1 MSEPKYV
8 VYAARAEAPPLEFDE
23 TAVEVDRVESIA
35 ATLDQLDNADC
46 VVSGARLAD
55 GTVQALCDAVRS
67 KRPDVPLVVYTD
79 DGSERLAGDVI
90 AAGADGY
97 VPAPA
102 GIETLAA
109 RIDDLVSTPSDAG
122 DAGTDDRLE
131 LLIDQSPLAII
142 EWNLDFEAV
151 SWNPAA
157 TELFGYSKSEAIGE
171 LGPDELVPPEDRDS
185 VLDGWNELLE
195 TVEYAQ
201 GINRNVTKDERLIS
215 CEWFN
220 TPLVDDQ
227 GDVLSVL
234 SFARDVTEE
243 LTRADAL
250 ETLQET
256 THRLMRA
263 SSTDEIAEILVDAT
277 EDVIK
282 RPRAAVRL
290 FDDETGRLELA
301 DATEQLS
308 AHADIAPIGP
318 GDGPIWTGF
327 DRGDTTIVDDASAN
341 FVPYDVALDR
351 GNAIV
356 QPIGDRGVLT
366 VASKPERPL
375 GETDF
380 HLVDVLAATAD
391 VALERAE
398 HDHELDRAKT
408 IIETVGDGI
417 YALDTDGQ
425 FTTVNDTFSAMVGYS
440 QDDLVG
446 THAST
451 VLGDESGARVTE
463 NSSELLTAGDDA
475 ISTMEIDLVH
485 RSGERLPCEVTTTV
499 LRDGDEI
506 EGTVGIV
513 RDVSDRK
520 AMERELLDRQRKI
533 ATLHDVVS
541 QLEECETEQEIYE
554 LAVDAAEG
562 VLNFDVCVVSVA
574 DGEYLEVA
582 AVSSHVSADRFQ
594 HRRHVDV
601 GLSGKTYR
609 ERRSFRIDDVSESSD
624 ANPQDVSFESALS
637 VPMGEYG
644 VFQAISTEPAAFDA
658 KDEELAELLISHVT
672 DALDQRSYEAQLVAE
687 RDRFA
692 VLFENV
698 PDAVVSG
705 PHVDDDLIVEN
716 VNSAF
721 ERVFGYEET
730 ELVGKPLDDLIV
742 PAGRTEEAK
751 RINERSEAG
760 QVIETEVRRRTA
772 DGLRDFMLRVV
783 PFEVE
788 GRGDHAFGVYTDIT
802 DQKQR
807 QKRVEVLNRVLRH
820 DLRNGMNIIQGS
832 AEMLA
837 ASADGEEADRFAAAI
852 TERTRELIG
861 LAEKTRAVE
870 RTLDRGDAATGPVD
884 VVAGVHA
891 AVDRIEEEYPEAIVD
906 CRMPD
911 RALVRA
917 DDLLQE
923 AIFHVV
929 ENGVEHAD
937 RPQPTIEIS
946 LTDSTRE
953 PETLVL
959 SVADDGPGIPD
970 EEREL
975 LEEDREITQLRHAS
989 GLGLWLVDWVVTQS
1003 GGELVFGANEPRG
1016 TVVELHLP
1024 AASDAPTD
1032 VLGDGATVGD

>member
-1 MSEPKYV
+1 MSESIFV
-8 VYAARAEAPPLEFDE
+8 VHAARAEAPPLEFDE
-23 TAVEVDRVESIA
+23 STVEVDRVGSIA
-35 ATLDQLDNADC
+35 AALERLGEADC
-46 VVSGARLAD
+46 VVTDAVLTD
-55 GTVQALCDAVRS
+55 GTAQVLCEAVRS
-67 KRPDVPLVVYTD
+67 RRPDVPLVVYT
-79 DGSERLAGDVI
+79 GEGNERLAGEVI

-97 VPAPA
+97 VPVSA
-102 GIETLAA
+102 GLETVAA
-109 RIDDLVSTPSDAG
+109 RIDELVSTPSGAG
-122 DAGTDDRLE
+122 IAETDDRFE

-142 EWNLDFEAV
+142 EWDLDFEAI

-157 TELFGYSKSEAIGE
+157 TELFGYTESEAIGR
-171 LGPDELVPPEDRDS
+171 LGPDELVPPEDRDL
-185 VLDGWNELLE
+185 VVDGWNQLLE
-195 TVEYAQ
+195 TVEHAQ
-201 GINRNVTKDERLIS
+201 GTNRNLTKDGRLIS

-220 TPLVDDQ
+220 TPLIDEQ
-227 GDVLSVL
+227 GDVVSVL

-263 SSTDEIAEILVDAT
+263 SSRDEITEILVDAT

-290 FDDETGRLELA
+290 FDAETGRLEIA

-318 GDGPIWTGF
+318 GDGPIWTAF
-327 DRGDTTIVDDASAN
+327 DRGETTIVEDAAAN
-341 FVPYDVALDR
+341 FVPYDVGLDR

-380 HLVDVLAATAD
+380 HLVHVLGATAE
-391 VALERAE
+391 VALERAD
-398 HDHELDRAKT
+398 HDHELGRAKT

-417 YALDTDGQ
+417 YALDTEGR
-425 FTTVNDTFSAMVGYS
+425 FTTANDTFAAMVGYS
-440 QDDLVG
+440 QEDLVG
-446 THAST
+446 THASA
-451 VLGDESGARVTE
+451 VVADESRRQVTE
-463 NSSELLTAGDDA
+463 NTSELLTAGGDA

-485 RSGERLPCEVTTTV
+485 RTGERVPCEVTTTV
-499 LRDGDEI
+499 LSDGQQI

-520 AMERELLDRQRKI
+520 AIERELLDRQRKI

-541 QLEECETEQEIYE
+541 QLEECETEGEIYE
-554 LAVDAAEG
+554 LTVEAAEG

-574 DGEYLEVA
+574 DGQYLEVT
-582 AVSSHVSADRFQ
+582 AVSSHVSPDRFQ
-594 HRRHVDV
+594 NRRHVDV

-609 ERRSFRIDDVSESSD
+609 EKRSFRIDDVTESSD

-644 VFQAISTEPAAFDA
+644 VFQAISTEPAAFDDQ
-658 KDEELAELLISHVT
+658 DEELAELLISHVT

-705 PHVDDDLIVEN
+705 PHVDEDLIVEN

-721 ERVFGYEET
+721 ERVFGYEKA
-730 ELVGKPLDDLIV
+730 ELVGEPIDELIV
-742 PAGRTEEAK
+742 PAGREEEAK

-760 QVIETEVRRRTA
+760 EVIETEVRRRTA

-852 TERTRELIG
+852 TERTRELIE

-891 AVDRIEEEYPEAIVD
+891 AVDRLEEEYPNAVVD
-906 CRMPD
+906 CTMPD
-911 RALVRA
+911 RAVVRA
-917 DDLLQE
+917 DDLLWE

-929 ENGVEHAD
+929 ENAAEHAD
-937 RPQPTIEIS
+937 RPEPRIEVS
-946 LTDSTRE
+946 LNDSPHER
-953 PETLVL
+953 ETLVL

-970 EEREL
+970 VEREL
-975 LEEDREITQLRHAS
+975 LEENREITQLRHAS

-1003 GGELVFGANEPRG
+1003 GGELVFAANEPRG

-1024 AASDAPTD
+1024 AANDGAAD
-1032 VLGDGATVGD
+1032 VVGDGATVGN